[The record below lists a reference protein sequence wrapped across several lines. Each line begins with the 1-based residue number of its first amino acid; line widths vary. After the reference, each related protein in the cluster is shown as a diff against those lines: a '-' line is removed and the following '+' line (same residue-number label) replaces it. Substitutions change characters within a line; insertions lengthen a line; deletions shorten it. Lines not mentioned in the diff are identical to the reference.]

1 MPEAKFKSNQTNFF
15 DKGNSRKSD
24 IDFVM
29 LVLVTTLKPVSSE
42 RKQMEQKEIKNVQVE
57 TNVACLVKNMTGH
70 ILSSH
75 ILPISVNNF

>member
-1 MPEAKFKSNQTNFF
+1 MGLFSCPINMPEAKFKSNQTNFF

-42 RKQMEQKEIKNVQVE
+42 RKQMEQKEIKNVQFEEREKKKKELLEV
-57 TNVACLVKNMTGH
+57 
-70 ILSSH
+70 
-75 ILPISVNNF
+75 